1 TSVPSHL
8 PNFGPISPCSLRNAN
23 GLTAAD
29 LAHAQGFWE
38 CAQLL
43 SNAQNQ
49 LNGELSHRS
58 LSQSRGFLNG
68 LANRKRLLDSVKANH
83 IKKARTDETCSNV
96 VVWVREGFGRRGL
109 YLNGA
114 ISTNGHMPTHLKG
127 ANTAV
132 LSTNFS
138 SPWGLLA
145 VATSTEN
152 GLSSSRPTYQEAEE
166 TRRRSAH
173 EMCGSLHLTGSPSS
187 CVSHRPSWKAM
198 ASDPGDTL
206 HYGHY
211 HGVGDTAEEHSS
223 LVHVEQLYDQAVLS
237 AIPRPS
243 LKIRICS

>member
-1 TSVPSHL
+1 MCYVHSNIESDESCL
-8 PNFGPISPCSLRNAN
+8 FSPTADEPKATMGQTN
-23 GLTAAD
+23 G
-29 LAHAQGFWE
+29 
-38 CAQLL
+38 
-43 SNAQNQ
+43 
-49 LNGELSHRS
+49 NGWP
-58 LSQSRGFLNG
+58 Q
-68 LANRKRLLDSVKANH
+68 
-83 IKKARTDETCSNV
+83 
-96 VVWVREGFGRRGL
+96 
-109 YLNGA
+109 NGA